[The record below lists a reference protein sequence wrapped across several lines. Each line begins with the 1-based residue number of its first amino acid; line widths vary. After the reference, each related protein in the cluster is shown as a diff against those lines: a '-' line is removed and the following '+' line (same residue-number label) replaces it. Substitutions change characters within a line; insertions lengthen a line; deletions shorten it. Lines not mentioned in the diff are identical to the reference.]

1 MVKKIF
7 NSICM
12 GLVGLTI
19 GIVGS
24 PIIAIA
30 TVIYMTKVCVQL
42 GYYGVDS
49 LDEIEKDMNKSL
61 MEIDEDENNLI

>member
-1 MVKKIF
+1 MIKKIF

-12 GLVGLTI
+12 GLIGLTI

-49 LDEIEKDMNKSL
+49 LDEIKELKDK
-61 MEIDEDENNLI
+61 

>member
-12 GLVGLTI
+12 GLIGLTI

-30 TVIYMTKVCVQL
+30 AVVYMTKVCVQL

-49 LDEIEKDMNKSL
+49 LDEIKELKD
-61 MEIDEDENNLI
+61 E